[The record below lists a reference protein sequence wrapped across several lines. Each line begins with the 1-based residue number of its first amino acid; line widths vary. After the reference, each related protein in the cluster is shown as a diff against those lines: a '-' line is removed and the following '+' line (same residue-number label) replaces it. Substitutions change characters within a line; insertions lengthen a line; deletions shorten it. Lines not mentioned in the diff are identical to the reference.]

1 MRADPRVC
9 IEVERVDDLS
19 NWRSVNAWGTFED
32 CHHDDWAAGMALL
45 VERIMPLLRRPPHQN
60 PPDPAGPRRG
70 SVYRIKLSTKTGRFE
85 EVGDD

>member
-1 MRADPRVC
+1 
-9 IEVERVDDLS
+9 
-19 NWRSVNAWGTFED
+19 
-32 CHHDDWAAGMALL
+32 MALL
-45 VERIMPLLRRPPHQN
+45 VERIMPLLTLPPHQS